1 MLSEGCFSNRCD
13 IAHLYFIIFLQYIKT
28 INIVSVEKYDVTY
41 EGFISRQATIK
52 HKINWRVC
60 SLVCVLQLL

>member
-1 MLSEGCFSNRCD
+1 MLYEECFSNLCD
-13 IAHLYFIIFLQYIKT
+13 IAHSYYIIFSQYTKP
-28 INIVSVEKYDVTY
+28 INIFSVEKYDVTY
-41 EGFISRQATIK
+41 EGFVLRQATIK